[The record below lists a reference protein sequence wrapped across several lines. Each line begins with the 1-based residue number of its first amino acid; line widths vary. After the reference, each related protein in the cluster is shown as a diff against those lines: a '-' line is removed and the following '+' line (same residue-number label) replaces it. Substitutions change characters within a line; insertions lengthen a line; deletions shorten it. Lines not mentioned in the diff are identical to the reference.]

1 MKNKY
6 YKKSFELSCLAD
18 RCELTI
24 QKESK
29 SDLLYIFLVS
39 KESLETIALPS
50 KESVKALH
58 SLLDSLIGSLENK

>member
-18 RCELTI
+18 RCEVTI

-29 SDLLYIFLVS
+29 SDLLYIFIET
-39 KESLETIALPS
+39 KESIEAIALPS
-50 KESVKALH
+50 ESAVKALH
-58 SLLDSLIGSLENK
+58 SLLGRLIGSLENK